1 MKLLQL
7 QPLRFLAAARRF
19 HISAPA
25 TCSALFVGSIRA
37 TQTTAILMPH
47 IDFHGKFKDMDALKN
62 SLAVRGVDNIDLEKM
77 KETFDFI
84 ESVKAS
90 KSALELKRASTAKQL
105 IELYKNEAENE
116 NDIKPLKTVNAMM
129 RDNLKNISKEIAG
142 MEENFVVK
150 FLNLPNEIHPYTPNE
165 DKVIFQADPN
175 PKLHPELVKFKS
187 LNAQEEAKVLLE
199 LFLSQCCFKSF
210 SDYVKS
216 SNCDF
221 VKSLV
226 VEGVGLKHRDADS
239 VFILH
244 SNEPNTEDSNLHL
257 VGGASLPSFCALFAK
272 SLTVFDTLPIKMITV
287 GRNFTPMG
295 DNIPASEC
303 QSTAAELFV
312 VLENSSEKEYNTYL
326 EILED
331 VKKFYSLLAVPYRLV
346 TKRGS
351 ALKNWETLSTGI
363 EVFSEHQKQFVP
375 VGCVSLCGSFIS
387 KRLLMKYKQG
397 KASNFLNVITG
408 TVVDFKKLEL
418 CLLSKPCTSENK
430 TEAA

>member
-1 MKLLQL
+1 MKLLQFR
-7 QPLRFLAAARRF
+7 PLHFLAAARKF
-19 HISAPA
+19 HISAPS
-25 TCSALFVGSIRA
+25 TCSALFVSSIRA

-47 IDFHGKFKDMDALKN
+47 LDFHRKFKDMDALKN
-62 SLAVRGVDNIDLEKM
+62 TLAARGIDNIELEKM

-84 ESVKAS
+84 ESVKET

-105 IELYKNEAENE
+105 IELFKNEAENE
-116 NDIKPLKTVNAMM
+116 KNIKPLKAVNAML
-129 RDNLKNISKEIAG
+129 RENLKNLSKEIAG
-142 MEENFVVK
+142 LEENFVVK

-165 DKVIFQADPN
+165 DKVIFQVNVDQQVN
-175 PKLHPELVKFKS
+175 PELAKFKT
-187 LNAQEEAKVLLE
+187 LDDREDAKVLLE

-210 SDYVKS
+210 SGYVKS

-226 VEGVGLKHRDADS
+226 VEGVGLKHRDANS

-257 VGGASLPSFCALFAK
+257 VGGASVPSFCALFAK
-272 SLTVFDTLPIKMITV
+272 SLTASDKLPIKMITV
-287 GRNFTPMG
+287 GRNFTPTG
-295 DNIPASEC
+295 DEIHASKC
-303 QSTAAELFV
+303 QSTAAELFAV
-312 VLENSSEKEYNTYL
+312 MDSSSEKEYNTYL

-331 VKKFYSLLAVPYRLV
+331 IKKFYNLLSVPYRLV
-346 TKRGS
+346 TKNGS
-351 ALKNWETLSTGI
+351 ALKNWETLSTWI
-363 EVFSEHQKQFVP
+363 EVFSDHQKQFVP

-397 KASNFLNVITG
+397 KTSNFLNVITG

-418 CLLSKPCTSENK
+418 CLRN
-430 TEAA
+430 